1 MIRLRNLLLTTVFSM
16 IAFISITYLPA
27 DSAFATTSYNYTVVK
42 GDCLWLIA
50 QRHNTTVDKLKIAN
64 NLKTDN
70 LQIGQKLV
78 IPGKTQVYQPVSR
91 GAVARSVPAPAAINP
106 AVNPVVPPEPA
117 NPVNDVKKEYD
128 EDEENEDNAVGP
140 NDADDS
146 KNDNN
151 IKQLSVNSTEF
162 GELVGWAEV
171 NAFFPRGA
179 TATIR
184 DLATGREF
192 KIYRLFGS
200 NHADCEPL
208 TADDTRIMKEIFGG
222 QWTWY
227 RRAALLIYNDKIIA
241 CSMNGMPH
249 GRSQHITNNN
259 FNGHFCVHF
268 LNSKTHAKNKI
279 DPLHQAAVRK
289 AAGL

>member
-1 MIRLRNLLLTTVFSM
+1 MIRLKSFLLTTLFSM
-16 IAFISITYLPA
+16 IAFFSIAYLPA
-27 DSAFATTSYNYTVVK
+27 DSAFAKTSYNYTVAK

-50 QRHNTTVDKLKIAN
+50 QRHNTTVDKLKSAN
-64 NLKTDN
+64 NIKTDL

-78 IPGKTQVYQPVSR
+78 IPGKAPVYQPVSR
-91 GAVARSVPAPAAINP
+91 GAVVRPVPATAVFNP
-106 AVNPVVPPEPA
+106 AVNTVAPPEPSI
-117 NPVNDVKKEYD
+117 PVNDVKEEYD
-128 EDEENEDNAVGP
+128 EGEENEDNAAGSN
-140 NDADDS
+140 NDGDIEPLPG
-146 KNDNN
+146 DNP
-151 IKQLSVNSTEF
+151 EF
-162 GELVGWAEV
+162 GELLGWPEV
-171 NAFFPRGA
+171 NILFPRGA
-179 TATIR
+179 TGTIR

-222 QWTWY
+222 QWTWN
-227 RRAALLIYNDKIIA
+227 RRAALLIYNGKVIA

-268 LNSKTHAKNKI
+268 FNSKTHSKKRV